1 MSTEGD
7 LTPAP
12 QPDPGQGIPP
22 TVPVAPAAV
31 PQSWLLRHRRLL
43 IPAAAVLAL
52 GAVSAAAVLLL
63 VKPNGTVE
71 KMVPA
76 TADVIAVANLDPSV
90 TQKVNLLR
98 AVHSFPDYKTDK
110 AITDKL
116 DGVLKDS
123 GLSFS
128 GDIQPWIGS
137 EIGAS
142 VRLNLKSAA
151 DGSTADSPAAF
162 YAVSRDD
169 TKARAML
176 AKLRVSKWAKNYQW
190 KDETYNGITISVGT
204 PTDTSGKTGAYTIV
218 DHVVV
223 LATSSA
229 LIHEIIDTDQGRAS
243 RLVDSSD
250 YKATLAGLPA
260 DRLGLVYVN
269 GKSVVGNVKKDL
281 ATTPAL
287 GLALKNVNDL
297 DALQGIGATL
307 SANGDG
313 LLTDVLVKVDQSKL
327 SPATR
332 EALAHAGRADT
343 LVSWIP
349 KASDAFLSITS
360 VNKTIQTLL
369 DQSGNTASVKAGTD
383 AIGLTGPAGVLPH
396 LTGDA
401 GLEVSFGQNG
411 LPAGAILLGTDD
423 ARTMNAFFAKLL
435 ALAEGAAS
443 SSFGGSGAGSSFGS
457 PSGVAVPPPA
467 SQFAKT
473 TYRGV
478 VITTWASPLLGQLGA
493 GETFIPSFAVL
504 DGMGILASAPAEV
517 KAIIDA
523 HKGGATIASDPTYK
537 TASPASLTK
546 PSAIVYV
553 DVARLLNAI
562 RQSPLGSQTGLGSS
576 STLGAN
582 VDPFKAVIV
591 TAASQAD
598 RATERFFVM
607 IR

>member
-7 LTPAP
+7 FTPAP
-12 QPDPGQGIPP
+12 QPDPGPGLPP
-22 TVPVAPAAV
+22 AVPVAPAVA
-31 PQSWLLRHRRLL
+31 PQSWLLHHRRLL

-52 GAVSAAAVLLL
+52 GAVSAPALVLL
-63 VKPNGTVE
+63 VKPNGAVE

-98 AVHSFPDYKTDK
+98 AVHSFPDYHTDK
-110 AITDKL
+110 PITDKF
-116 DGVLKDS
+116 DAVLKDS

-128 GDIQPWIGS
+128 GDIQPWLGS

-151 DGSTADSPAAF
+151 VGSTADSPAAF

-176 AKLRVSKWAKNYQW
+176 AKLRASKWAKNYRW

-204 PTDTSGKTGAYTIV
+204 PTDPSGTTGAYSIV

-229 LIHEIIDTDQGRAS
+229 LIHEIIDTDQGRAP

-250 YKATLAGLPA
+250 YKATLAGLPS

-269 GKSVVGNVKKDL
+269 GKSIVGNVKKEM

-287 GLALKNVNDL
+287 GLALKNVSDL

-313 LLTDVLVKVDQSKL
+313 LLTDVLVKFDQSKL

-332 EALAHAGRADT
+332 EALAHPGRADT

-360 VNKTIQTLL
+360 LNRTIQTVL

-383 AIGLTGPAGVLPH
+383 AVGLTGPAGILPH

-423 ARTMNAFFAKLL
+423 ARTMSAFFARLL
-435 ALAEGAAS
+435 ALAEGA
-443 SSFGGSGAGSSFGS
+443 AGSSFGS
-457 PSGVAVPPPA
+457 PSGVAVTPPA
-467 SQFAKT
+467 SPLSKT

-478 VITTWASPLLGQLGA
+478 VITSWTSPLLGQLGA
-493 GETFIPSFAVL
+493 GGTLIFSYCL
-504 DGMGILASAPAEV
+504 LYGMGILASTPSEV

-523 HKGGATIASDPTYK
+523 HKGGATIAGDPTYK
-537 TASPASLTK
+537 TSSAASLAK

-562 RQSPLGSQTGLGSS
+562 RQSPLGAQTGLGSS

-582 VDPFKAVIV
+582 VDPFKAVIIS
-591 TAASQAD
+591 AASQAD
-598 RATERFFVM
+598 RATERFFVI

>member
-7 LTPAP
+7 LTPAS

-22 TVPVAPAAV
+22 AVPAAPAAA

-52 GAVSAAAVLLL
+52 GAISAAAVLLL
-63 VKPNGTVE
+63 VKPSGAVE

-116 DGVLKDS
+116 DEVLKGSDM
-123 GLSFS
+123 SFS
-128 GDIQPWIGS
+128 GDFQPWLGS
-137 EIGAS
+137 EIGFS
-142 VRLNLKSAA
+142 STLNIGSA
-151 DGSTADSPAAF
+151 TDSPSAF
-162 YAVSRDD
+162 YLVSRDD

-176 AKLRVSKWAKNYQW
+176 AKLRASKWAKDYQW
-190 KDETYNGITISVGT
+190 KDEAYSGITISVGT
-204 PTDTSGKTGAYTIV
+204 LKGSTSAKGGAYALV

-223 LATSSA
+223 LASSTA

-250 YKATLAGLPA
+250 YKATLAALPS

-269 GKSVVGNVKKDL
+269 GKSLVGNAKKDL
-281 ATTPAL
+281 AMTPAL

-360 VNKTIQTLL
+360 LNRTIQTVL

-435 ALAEGAAS
+435 ALAEGAAG
-443 SSFGGSGAGSSFGS
+443 SSFGGSGAGSSGA
-457 PSGVAVPPPA
+457 PSGVAVTPPA
-467 SQFAKT
+467 SQFTKT

-478 VITTWASPLLGQLGA
+478 VITSWASPLLGQLGA
-493 GETFIPSFAVL
+493 GETFIPSYAVL
-504 DGMGILASAPAEV
+504 DGMGILASTPAEV

-523 HKGGATIASDPTYK
+523 HKGGATIVSDPTYK
-537 TASPASLTK
+537 TSSAASLAK

-553 DVARLLNAI
+553 DIARLLNAI
-562 RQSPLGSQTGLGSS
+562 RQSPLGAQTGLGSS
-576 STLGAN
+576 SPLGAN
-582 VDPFKAVIV
+582 ADPFKAVIV

-598 RATERFFVM
+598 RATERFFVI

>member
-7 LTPAP
+7 LTPVP

-22 TVPVAPAAV
+22 VAPVSPAAG
-31 PQSWLLRHRRLL
+31 PQSWLLQHRRLL

-52 GAVSAAAVLLL
+52 GVVSAAAVLLL
-63 VKPNGTVE
+63 VKPSGSVE

-76 TADVIAVANLDPSV
+76 TADVMAVANLDPSV

-116 DGVLKDS
+116 DGILKDA

-128 GDIQPWIGS
+128 GDIQPWLGS

-142 VRLNLKSAA
+142 VRLKLKSPAV
-151 DGSTADSPAAF
+151 GSAADSPAAF

-169 TKARAML
+169 TKARATL
-176 AKLRVSKWAKNYQW
+176 AKLRASTWAKNYRW

-204 PTDTSGKTGAYTIV
+204 PTDTSGKTGAYSIV

-229 LIHEIIDTDQGRAS
+229 LIHEIIDTDQGRAP

-250 YKATLAGLPA
+250 YTATLAGLPS

-269 GKSVVGNVKKDL
+269 GKSVVTNVKKDM

-313 LLTDVLVKVDQSKL
+313 LLTDVLVKFDQSKL

-332 EALAHAGRADT
+332 EALAHPGRADT

-360 VNKTIQTLL
+360 LNRTIQTVL

-383 AIGLTGPAGVLPH
+383 AVGLTGPAGILPH

-411 LPAGAILLGTDD
+411 LPAGAILLGTDN
-423 ARTMNAFFAKLL
+423 ASTMNAFFARLL
-435 ALAEGAAS
+435 ALAEGAA
-443 SSFGGSGAGSSFGS
+443 GSSFGS
-457 PSGVAVPPPA
+457 PPGVTVTPPA
-467 SQFAKT
+467 SSLSRT

-478 VITTWASPLLGQLGA
+478 VITSWASPLLGQLGA
-493 GETFIPSFAVL
+493 GETFIPSYAVL
-504 DGMGILASAPAEV
+504 DGMGILASTPAEV

-523 HKGGATIASDPTYK
+523 HKGAATIASDPTYK
-537 TASPASLTK
+537 TSSAASLAK

-553 DVARLLNAI
+553 DIARLLNAI
-562 RQSPLGSQTGLGSS
+562 RRSPLGSQTGLSSS

-582 VDPFKAVIV
+582 ADPFKAVVI

-598 RATERFFVM
+598 RATERFFV
-607 IR
+607 IVR

>member
-12 QPDPGQGIPP
+12 QPDPGQAFPP
-22 TVPVAPAAV
+22 AVPVAPVAA
-31 PQSWLLRHRRLL
+31 PPSWLLRYRRLL

-63 VKPNGTVE
+63 VKPNGAVE

-110 AITDKL
+110 AITDKF
-116 DGVLKDS
+116 DAVLKDS

-128 GDIQPWIGS
+128 GDIQPWLGS

-151 DGSTADSPAAF
+151 VGSTADSPAAF

-176 AKLRVSKWAKNYQW
+176 AKLRASKWGKNYRW

-204 PTDTSGKTGAYTIV
+204 PTDTSGKTGAYSIV

-229 LIHEIIDTDQGRAS
+229 LIHEIIDTDQGRAP

-250 YKATLAGLPA
+250 YKATLAGLPS

-313 LLTDVLVKVDQSKL
+313 LLADVLVKVDQSKL

-349 KASDAFLSITS
+349 KASDAFVSVTS
-360 VNKTIQTLL
+360 LNKTIQTVL

-435 ALAEGAAS
+435 ALAEGV
-443 SSFGGSGAGSSFGS
+443 AGSSFGS
-457 PSGVAVPPPA
+457 ASGVAVAPPA
-467 SQFAKT
+467 SHLT
-473 TYRGV
+473 TSTYRGV
-478 VITTWASPLLGQLGA
+478 VITSWASPLLGQLGA
-493 GETFIPSFAVL
+493 GETFIPSYAVL
-504 DGMGILASAPAEV
+504 DGMGILASTPAEV

-523 HKGGATIASDPTYK
+523 HKGAATIASDATYK
-537 TASPASLTK
+537 TASAASLSK
-546 PSAIVYV
+546 PSAIVFV
-553 DVARLLNAI
+553 DVAKLLNAI
-562 RQSPLGSQTGLGSS
+562 RQSPLGSQTGLGSN

-582 VDPFKAVIV
+582 ADPFKAVIV

-598 RATERFFVM
+598 RATERFFVI

>member
-1 MSTEGD
+1 MSTEGDD

-22 TVPVAPAAV
+22 AVPVAPVAA
-31 PQSWLLRHRRLL
+31 PQSWLLRHRLLL

-63 VKPNGTVE
+63 VKPNSAVE

-128 GDIQPWIGS
+128 GDIQPWLGS

-142 VRLNLKSAA
+142 VKLNLKSAI
-151 DGSTADSPAAF
+151 DGSTADSPSAF

-176 AKLRVSKWAKNYQW
+176 AKLRGSQWAKNYRW

-204 PTDTSGKTGAYTIV
+204 PTDTSGKTGAYSIV

-229 LIHEIIDTDQGRAS
+229 LIHEIIDTDQGRAP

-250 YKATLAGLPA
+250 YKATLAGLPS
-260 DRLGLVYVN
+260 DRLGFVYVN
-269 GKSVVGNVKKDL
+269 GKSVVGDVKNL

-287 GLALKNVNDL
+287 GLALKDVNDL

-307 SANGDG
+307 SVNGDG
-313 LLTDVLVKVDQSKL
+313 LLADVLVKVDQSKL

-332 EALAHAGRADT
+332 EALTHQGRADT

-349 KASDAFLSITS
+349 KASDAFVSITGL
-360 VNKTIQTLL
+360 NRTIQTVL

-383 AIGLTGPAGVLPH
+383 AVGLTGPAGVLPH

-411 LPAGAILLGTDD
+411 LPAGAILVGTDD
-423 ARTMNAFFAKLL
+423 ARTMNAFFARLL
-435 ALAEGAAS
+435 ALAEGA
-443 SSFGGSGAGSSFGS
+443 AGSSFGS
-457 PSGVAVPPPA
+457 PSGVAVTPPA
-467 SQFAKT
+467 SSLRKT

-478 VITTWASPLLGQLGA
+478 VISSWASPLLGQLGA
-493 GETFIPSFAVL
+493 GETFIPSYAVL
-504 DGMGILASAPAEV
+504 DGMGILASTPAEV

-523 HKGGATIASDPTYK
+523 HKGAATIASDPTYK
-537 TASPASLTK
+537 TSSAASLPK
-546 PSAIVYV
+546 PAAIVYV
-553 DVARLLNAI
+553 DIARLLNAI
-562 RQSPLGSQTGLGSS
+562 RQSPLGAQAGLSSS

-582 VDPFKAVIV
+582 ADPFKAVII
-591 TAASQAD
+591 TSASQAD
-598 RATERFFVM
+598 RATERVFV
-607 IR
+607 IVR

>member
-1 MSTEGD
+1 MSIEGD

-12 QPDPGQGIPP
+12 QPDPGQGVPP
-22 TVPVAPAAV
+22 AGPVAPVAA

-43 IPAAAVLAL
+43 IPAAAALAL

-63 VKPNGTVE
+63 VKPNGAVE

-90 TQKVNLLR
+90 PQKVNLLR

-110 AITDKL
+110 AITDRL
-116 DGVLKDS
+116 DEVLKDS

-128 GDIQPWIGS
+128 GDIQPWLGS
-137 EIGAS
+137 EIGLS
-142 VRLNLKSAA
+142 VKLNLKSTVG
-151 DGSTADSPAAF
+151 GSTADSPAAF

-176 AKLRVSKWAKNYQW
+176 AKLRASKWAKNYRW
-190 KDETYNGITISVGT
+190 KDETYNGITISIGT
-204 PTDTSGKTGAYTIV
+204 PTDTSGKTGAYSII

-229 LIHEIIDTDQGRAS
+229 LIHEIIDTDQGRAP
-243 RLVDSSD
+243 RLVDASD
-250 YKATLAGLPA
+250 YKATLAGLPS

-269 GKSVVGNVKKDL
+269 GKSVVGNVKKDM

-287 GLALKNVNDL
+287 GLAFKNVNDL
-297 DALQGIGATL
+297 DALQGIGATV

-313 LLTDVLVKVDQSKL
+313 LLADVLVKVDQSKL

-349 KASDAFLSITS
+349 KASDAFLSVTS
-360 VNKTIQTLL
+360 LNRTIQTVL

-401 GLEVSFGQNG
+401 GLEVSFGPNG

-423 ARTMNAFFAKLL
+423 ARTMNAFFARLL
-435 ALAEGAAS
+435 ALAEGV
-443 SSFGGSGAGSSFGS
+443 AGSSFGS
-457 PSGVAVPPPA
+457 PSGVAVAPPA
-467 SQFAKT
+467 SHLT
-473 TYRGV
+473 TSTYRGV
-478 VITTWASPLLGQLGA
+478 VITSWASPLLGQLGA
-493 GETFIPSFAVL
+493 GETFIPSYAVL
-504 DGMGILASAPAEV
+504 DGMGILASTPAEV

-523 HKGGATIASDPTYK
+523 HKGAATIASDATYK
-537 TASPASLTK
+537 TASAASLSK
-546 PSAIVYV
+546 PSAIVFV
-553 DVARLLNAI
+553 DVAKLLNAI
-562 RQSPLGSQTGLGSS
+562 RQSPLGSQTGLGSN

-582 VDPFKAVIV
+582 ADPFKAVIV
-591 TAASQAD
+591 TSASQAD
-598 RATERFFVM
+598 RATERFFVI

>member
-7 LTPAP
+7 LTPVP
-12 QPDPGQGIPP
+12 PPDPGQGIPP
-22 TVPVAPAAV
+22 AAPLAPGAA

-43 IPAAAVLAL
+43 IPGAAVLAL

-63 VKPNGTVE
+63 VKPNGAVE

-116 DGVLKDS
+116 DQVLKDA

-128 GDIQPWIGS
+128 GDIQPWLGS

-151 DGSTADSPAAF
+151 GGSTADSPAAF

-176 AKLRVSKWAKNYQW
+176 AKLRASKWAKNYRW
-190 KDETYNGITISVGT
+190 SDETYNGITISVGT
-204 PTDTSGKTGAYTIV
+204 PTDTSGKVGAYAIV

-229 LIHEIIDTDQGRAS
+229 LIHEIIDTDQGRAP
-243 RLVDSSD
+243 RLVDSSE
-250 YKATLAGLPA
+250 YKATLAGLPS

-269 GKSVVGNVKKDL
+269 GKSIVANVKKDM

-313 LLTDVLVKVDQSKL
+313 LLTDVLVQFDQSKL

-332 EALAHAGRADT
+332 EALAHPGRADT

-360 VNKTIQTLL
+360 LNRTIQTVL

-383 AIGLTGPAGVLPH
+383 AVGLTGPAGILPH

-401 GLEVSFGQNG
+401 GLEVGFGQNG
-411 LPAGAILLGTDD
+411 LPAGAILLGTDN
-423 ARTMNAFFAKLL
+423 AGSMNAFFARLL
-435 ALAEGAAS
+435 ALAEGA
-443 SSFGGSGAGSSFGS
+443 AGSSFGS
-457 PSGVAVPPPA
+457 PSGVPVTPPA
-467 SQFAKT
+467 SSLSRT

-478 VITTWASPLLGQLGA
+478 VITSWASPLLGQLGA
-493 GETFIPSFAVL
+493 GEAFIPSYAVL
-504 DGMGILASAPAEV
+504 DGMGILASTPAEV

-523 HKGGATIASDPTYK
+523 HKGAASIASDPTYK
-537 TASPASLTK
+537 LSSAASLAK

-553 DVARLLNAI
+553 DIARLLNAI
-562 RQSPLGSQTGLGSS
+562 RQSPLGAQTGLSSS

-582 VDPFKAVIV
+582 ADPFKAVIV

-598 RATERFFVM
+598 RATERFFV
-607 IR
+607 IVR

>member
-7 LTPAP
+7 LTAAP

-22 TVPVAPAAV
+22 AAPVAPVAA

-43 IPAAAVLAL
+43 IPAGAVLAL

-63 VKPNGTVE
+63 VKPNGAVE

-116 DGVLKDS
+116 DEVLKGSDM
-123 GLSFS
+123 SFS
-128 GDIQPWIGS
+128 GDFQPWLGS
-137 EIGAS
+137 EIGFS
-142 VRLNLKSAA
+142 STLNIGSA
-151 DGSTADSPAAF
+151 TDSPSAF
-162 YAVSRDD
+162 YLVSRDD

-176 AKLRVSKWAKNYQW
+176 AKLRASKWAKDYQW
-190 KDETYNGITISVGT
+190 KDEAYSGITISVGT
-204 PTDTSGKTGAYTIV
+204 LKGSTSAKGGAYALV

-223 LATSSA
+223 LASSTA

-250 YKATLAGLPA
+250 YKATLAALPS

-269 GKSVVGNVKKDL
+269 GKSLVGNAKKDL
-281 ATTPAL
+281 AMTPAL

-360 VNKTIQTLL
+360 LNRTIQTVL

-411 LPAGAILLGTDD
+411 LPAGAILLGNDD
-423 ARTMNAFFAKLL
+423 ARTKNALFAKLL
-435 ALAEGAAS
+435 PLAEGAAG
-443 SSFGGSGAGSSFGS
+443 SSFGGSGAGSSGA
-457 PSGVAVPPPA
+457 PSGVAVTPPA
-467 SQFAKT
+467 SQFTKT

-478 VITTWASPLLGQLGA
+478 VITSWASPLLGQLGA
-493 GETFIPSFAVL
+493 GETFIPSYAVL
-504 DGMGILASAPAEV
+504 DGMGILASTPAEV

-523 HKGGATIASDPTYK
+523 HKGAATIASDATYK
-537 TASPASLTK
+537 TASAASLTK
-546 PSAIVYV
+546 PSAIVFV
-553 DVARLLNAI
+553 DVAKLLNAI

-582 VDPFKAVIV
+582 ADPFKAVIV

-598 RATERFFVM
+598 RSTERFFVI

>member
-12 QPDPGQGIPP
+12 PDPAVPP
-22 TVPVAPAAV
+22 SAIVAPAA
-31 PQSWLLRHRRLL
+31 PRSWFLLHRRLL
-43 IPAAAVLAL
+43 IPAGAVLAL
-52 GAVSAAAVLLL
+52 GVVSAAAVLLL
-63 VKPNGTVE
+63 VKPSGSVE

-76 TADVIAVANLDPSV
+76 TADVMAVANLDPSV

-116 DGVLKDS
+116 DAVLKDS

-128 GDIQPWIGS
+128 GDIQPWLGS

-151 DGSTADSPAAF
+151 VGSTADSPAAF

-176 AKLRVSKWAKNYQW
+176 AKLRASKWAKNYRW

-204 PTDTSGKTGAYTIV
+204 PTDTSGKTGAYSIV

-229 LIHEIIDTDQGRAS
+229 LIHEIIDTDQGRAP

-250 YKATLAGLPA
+250 YTETLAGLPS

-269 GKSVVGNVKKDL
+269 GKSVVTNVKKDM

-313 LLTDVLVKVDQSKL
+313 LLADVLVKVDQSKL

-349 KASDAFLSITS
+349 KASDAFLSVTS
-360 VNKTIQTLL
+360 LNKTIQTVL

-383 AIGLTGPAGVLPH
+383 AIGLTGPAGLLPH

-401 GLEVSFGQNG
+401 GLEVSFGPNG

-435 ALAEGAAS
+435 ALAEGV
-443 SSFGGSGAGSSFGS
+443 AGSSFGS
-457 PSGVAVPPPA
+457 PSGVAVTPPA
-467 SQFAKT
+467 SHLT
-473 TYRGV
+473 TSTYRGV
-478 VITTWASPLLGQLGA
+478 VVTSWASPLLGQLGA
-493 GETFIPSFAVL
+493 GETFIPSYAVL
-504 DGMGILASAPAEV
+504 DGMGILASTPAEV

-523 HKGGATIASDPTYK
+523 HKGAATIASDATYK
-537 TASPASLTK
+537 TASAASLTK
-546 PSAIVYV
+546 PSAIVFV
-553 DVARLLNAI
+553 DVAKLLNAI

-582 VDPFKAVIV
+582 ADPLNAVIV
-591 TAASQAD
+591 PAASQAD
-598 RATERFFVM
+598 RSTERFFVI